1 MLIPKI
7 PKKSIIKL
15 FQRTN
20 DRCYYNTRYFSGV
33 IAANDKNSIS
43 NDVALSSS
51 PFCCYV
57 HSGLSGGLMP
67 YVRGH
72 AWQTGLLHQ
81 MLSFPSHS
89 SSSCDRLLIFEH
101 DPVYTLGRGANEQH
115 LLFLTK
121 SKHDSCND
129 DNEITMHKHLSS
141 LLCRSNKSSPAHL
154 SFSSNHTIQIKSSCV
169 MPTDI
174 DNDNNGK
181 LLYEEK
187 QRPEMKEESTLPIPT
202 APNGATIYRVERGGQ
217 VTFHGPGASSSR
229 KLF

>member
-1 MLIPKI
+1 MLIS
-7 PKKSIIKL
+7 KKSIIKL
-15 FQRTN
+15 FRRTN
-20 DRCYYNTRYFSGV
+20 DRHYCNTRYFSGV
-33 IAANDKNSIS
+33 IAANDRSIIS
-43 NDVALSSS
+43 NAVVSPSS

-67 YVRGH
+67 YIRGH

-89 SSSCDRLLIFEH
+89 SSLCDRLLIFEH

-129 DNEITMHKHLSS
+129 DKEEKMHKHLSS

-154 SFSSNHTIQIKSSCV
+154 SFSSNHTIQIKSSHDI
-169 MPTDI
+169 PTDI

-187 QRPEMKEESTLPIPT
+187 QHTEKQEENTLPIPT

-217 VTFHGPGASSSR
+217 VTYHGPGESSSR
-229 KLF
+229 KLL